1 VERTLLLEVE
11 IFKRW
16 RLRGMPMVR
25 KIKIVS
31 KVKNFLE
38 AREERTLLVRGGGV
52 SSSSK
57 S

>member
-1 VERTLLLEVE
+1 
-11 IFKRW
+11 
-16 RLRGMPMVR
+16 MVR

-38 AREERTLLVRGGGV
+38 AREERALLVRGGGV